1 MTATPEIAK
10 AQDAF
15 QGPSRRARPGSGPT
29 TFIDNEVLLRLDK
42 DLRAEAGGISTR
54 RNIAIDL
61 GEVTNAR
68 PAVMDD
74 GLRAGLLDQLY
85 KRSIPTMDIGSGGG
99 HDCVAFAGQG
109 VASAMLF
116 VRNDG
121 GSHNSAE
128 STEMADFELA
138 AEVLGGLL
146 DDIFCTTES

>member
-1 MTATPEIAK
+1 MTAPPEIAK

-42 DLRAEAGGISTR
+42 DLRAEAGRISTR

-74 GLRAGLLDQLY
+74 GLRAGLHDQLY
-85 KRSIPTMDIGSGGG
+85 KRSIPTMDIGSG
-99 HDCVAFAGQG
+99 HDCAVFAGQG
-109 VASAMLF
+109 AASAMLF

-146 DDIFCTTES
+146 DDIFCTKEN